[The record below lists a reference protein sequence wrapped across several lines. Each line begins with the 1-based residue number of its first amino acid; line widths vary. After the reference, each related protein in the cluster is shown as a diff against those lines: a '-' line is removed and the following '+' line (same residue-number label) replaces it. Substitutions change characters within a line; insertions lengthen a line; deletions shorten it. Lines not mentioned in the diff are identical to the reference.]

1 MSAVRPAARIAL
13 LFIATYFWSQNASN
27 EDTPCAAV
35 PGRRFCNERERASGR
50 LERHSISWRAGSKF
64 AEPFN
69 PQDVKKHIFGLT
81 HASGYK
87 YGSNFFN
94 VDMLQSDEHRSGFAD
109 PGRRRAGSL
118 RRVPPHVD
126 FGKLRGSDIKF
137 GTVRGVG
144 ATFGFDWNT
153 KNDVGYNSRKRML
166 VAGPTLMWD
175 VPGFLNTSILVLH
188 ESNAPSGAFAPISNV
203 NGRYTY
209 DVHPMFNAAWGIPLG
224 ERVSFEGFL
233 NWIASKGKDEVGND
247 TGVETNIDM
256 QIMYDIGTVMGYA
269 KNKFRVGIEY
279 QYWNNKFG
287 NTSATTGGNG
297 YRAKTPM
304 VRAEYHF

>member
-1 MSAVRPAARIAL
+1 MHHSKARLLSLGLAAAALAVSASAHSAD
-13 LFIATYFWSQNASN
+13 WS
-27 EDTPCAAV
+27 DT
-35 PGRRFCNERERASGR
+35 
-50 LERHSISWRAGSKF
+50 SISWRYGTRF

-69 PQDVKKHIFGLT
+69 PQDIKKHIFALT

-94 VDMLQSDEHRSGFAD
+94 VDLLQSDDTD
-109 PGRRRAGSL
+109 PGSL
-118 RRVPPHVD
+118 TQTDGAQEAYVVYRHTLD

-137 GTVRGVG
+137 GKVRGAG

-175 VPGFLNTSILVLH
+175 VPGFLNTSILALH
-188 ESNAPSGAFAPISNV
+188 ESNAPSGAFQPISGV
-203 NGRYTY
+203 TDRYTY
-209 DVHPMFNAAWGIPLG
+209 DVHPMFNAVWGIPLG
-224 ERVSFEGFL
+224 ERVSFEGYL
-233 NWIASKGKDEVGND
+233 NWIASKGRDEVGRD

-256 QIMYDIGTVMGYA
+256 QIMYDIGTTMGYA

-279 QYWNNKFG
+279 QYWRNKFG
-287 NTSATTGGNG
+287 NTGATTGGVG
-297 YRAKTPM
+297 HIARTPM

>member
-1 MSAVRPAARIAL
+1 MHHYKACLLPIGVAAAALAFSASAHAAD
-13 LFIATYFWSQNASN
+13 WS
-27 EDTPCAAV
+27 DTAV
-35 PGRRFCNERERASGR
+35 
-50 LERHSISWRAGSKF
+50 SWRYGTRF

-69 PQDVKKHIFGLT
+69 PQDIRKHIFALT

-94 VDMLQSDEHRSGFAD
+94 VDLLQSDENDPASLTQAD
-109 PGRRRAGSL
+109 GAQEAYVVYRHTL
-118 RRVPPHVD
+118 D

-137 GTVRGVG
+137 GKVRGVG

-188 ESNAPSGAFAPISNV
+188 ESNAPSGAFPPISMV
-203 NGRYTY
+203 RDRYTY
-209 DVHPMFNAAWGIPLG
+209 DVHPMLNAVWGIPLG
-224 ERVSFEGFL
+224 ERLSFEGYL
-233 NWIASKGKDEVGND
+233 NWIAAKGKSEVGDD

-256 QIMYDIGTVMGYA
+256 QIMYDIGATMGYA
-269 KNKFRVGIEY
+269 KNRFRIGIEY
-279 QYWNNKFG
+279 QYWRNKFG
-287 NTSATTGGNG
+287 NTAATTGGRG
-297 YRAKTPM
+297 QTARTPM
-304 VRAEYHF
+304 VRVEYHF